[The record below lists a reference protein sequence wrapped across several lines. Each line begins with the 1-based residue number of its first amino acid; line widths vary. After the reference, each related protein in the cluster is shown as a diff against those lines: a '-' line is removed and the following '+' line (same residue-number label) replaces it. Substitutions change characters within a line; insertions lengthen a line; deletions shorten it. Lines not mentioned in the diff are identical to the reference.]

1 MPPKVPE
8 RREYNQN
15 GTQAFNQ
22 WSRIYNDTCS
32 YENSLRV
39 GSAPIKYYVNEYNS
53 PQTDPFETYSVI
65 GNMRQYNVRNDF
77 ERAMPSRLTP
87 IYQSYV
93 EPYQTTPFLA
103 NAAENRTHTNTSSQL
118 RWGNELRPQKS
129 AVNNSEVDY
138 NRWAPNV
145 SAQTVQNAG
154 QFQSG
159 AAMQTSI
166 SRNGEFDPKAQNN
179 VLFAN
184 SAFPRNGI
192 SSRNEL
198 HNAVIVQGC

>member
-39 GSAPIKYYVNEYNS
+39 GSAPMKYYVNEYNS
-53 PQTDPFETYSVI
+53 PQTDPFETYSVV
-65 GNMRQYNVRNDF
+65 GNMKQYNVRNDF
-77 ERAMPSRLTP
+77 ERAMPSRLNP
-87 IYQSYV
+87 LYQSYV

-103 NAAENRTHTNTSSQL
+103 NPAENRSHSNTSSQL
-118 RWGNELRPQKS
+118 RWGTDLRDQKS
-129 AVNNSEVDY
+129 AVATSEVDY
-138 NRWAPNV
+138 NRWTPNV
-145 SAQTVQNAG
+145 SAHTVQNAG
-154 QFQSG
+154 QFQHG
-159 AAMQTSI
+159 AAMQPSI
-166 SRNGEFDPKAQNN
+166 ARNGEFDPKAQNN

-184 SAFPRNGI
+184 SAFPYFGI

-198 HNAVIVQGC
+198 HNAVQVMRC

>member
-1 MPPKVPE
+1 MD
-8 RREYNQN
+8 RAYNQWTN
-15 GTQAFNQ
+15 LF
-22 WSRIYNDTCS
+22 SDTCS
-32 YENSLRV
+32 YENSLRI
-39 GSAPIKYYVNEYNS
+39 GSAPMKYYVNEYNS
-53 PQTDPFETYSVI
+53 PQTDPFETYSVV
-65 GNMRQYNVRNDF
+65 GNMKQYNVRNDF
-77 ERAMPSRLTP
+77 ERAIPSRLNP

-93 EPYQTTPFLA
+93 APYQTTPFLA
-103 NAAENRTHTNTSSQL
+103 NTAENRTHTNTSSQL
-118 RWGNELRPQKS
+118 RWGNDIRLQKS

-145 SAQTVQNAG
+145 HSQTVQNAG

-159 AAMQTSI
+159 AAMQSNI

-184 SAFPRNGI
+184 SSFPYGGI

-198 HNAVIVQGC
+198 HNAQAVMKC

>member
-8 RREYNQN
+8 RREYDQN
-15 GTQAFNQ
+15 GSQAFNQ
-22 WSRIYNDTCS
+22 WTRIYNDTCS

-39 GSAPIKYYVNEYNS
+39 GAKPIKYYVNEYNS
-53 PQTDPFETYSVI
+53 PQANPFETYSVV
-65 GNMRQYNVRNDF
+65 GNMKQYDVRNDF
-77 ERAMPSRLTP
+77 ERPMPSRLNP

-93 EPYQTTPFLA
+93 TPYKTTPFLA
-103 NAAENRTHTNTSSQL
+103 SQTENRTHTNTSSQL
-118 RWGNELRPQKS
+118 RFGNDIRPQKS
-129 AVNNSEVDY
+129 GVNNTEVDY

-145 SAQTVQNAG
+145 APQTVQNAG

-159 AAMQTSI
+159 AAMQSSI
-166 SRNGEFDPKAQNN
+166 SRNGEFDPLAQNN

-184 SAFPRNGI
+184 SAFPYFGI

-198 HNAVIVQGC
+198 HNYVAVGKC